1 LDEAARVRLGAGTES
16 DPDALIGLATD
27 PSVTVRAAVAL
38 NGAAPGRVNE
48 LLAKDRDERVRILL
62 ARKLTALVPGLSQIE
77 QAQLYQETWDTL
89 NMLVADE
96 AMRVRALIAD
106 AVKELPNA
114 PHALIRQLAQDT
126 ELSVYEPVIRLSP
139 LLSTGDLLALVTKP
153 PAAW

>member
-1 LDEAARVRLGAGTES
+1 VNDERSGAPRLDEAARVRLGAGTES

-38 NGAAPGRVNE
+38 NGAAPSRVNE

-96 AMRVRALIAD
+96 AMRVRALIGNPSDFA
-106 AVKELPNA
+106 
-114 PHALIRQLAQDT
+114 R
-126 ELSVYEPVIRLSP
+126 
-139 LLSTGDLLALVTKP
+139 
-153 PAAW
+153 